1 MLFYV
6 EERSKTVC
14 AYTSRQA
21 IKSKPSKKTSVPSLD
36 KLIQEDAI
44 FSKAIGLDS
53 DSEIA

>member
-6 EERSKTVC
+6 EERNKTVC

-53 DSEIA
+53 GSEIA